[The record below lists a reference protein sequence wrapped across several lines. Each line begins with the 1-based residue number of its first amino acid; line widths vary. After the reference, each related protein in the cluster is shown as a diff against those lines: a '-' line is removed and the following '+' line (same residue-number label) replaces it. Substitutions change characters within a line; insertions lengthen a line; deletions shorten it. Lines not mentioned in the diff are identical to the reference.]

1 MSDDCRRCMTCESL
15 DHRECDPCDCEEQRE
30 GNGSDFSDSATVG
43 IRYNEIF
50 KYFTLNLVTKYEQ
63 ALGVAR

>member
-30 GNGSDFSDSATVG
+30 GNGSDFSDSAVVGFTVEG
-43 IRYNEIF
+43 D
-50 KYFTLNLVTKYEQ
+50 
-63 ALGVAR
+63 